1 MMSAIL
7 IPVLIVAAIG
17 LVAGL
22 GLAVAS
28 AVFAVPVN
36 ETEKKVRDCL
46 PGANCGACG
55 YSGCDGYAAALAADD
70 QIECNL
76 CVPGGNDVAAAVA
89 GVLGREAG
97 KVKPQVA
104 AVMCRGNCEN
114 FGTKLDYE
122 GVQSCKMAA
131 QLFGGPKTCTYG
143 CLGFGDCAAVC
154 PYEAIFLCDG
164 VARINPDKC
173 RACKLCIKTCPR
185 NLIDLFPLDTTKAAV
200 LCRNHDKGA
209 QTRKD
214 CTAGCIGCMKC
225 VKACEVGAVT
235 VENFC
240 AKVDYDKCIGCGKCH
255 AVCPVGCIDLYTLRK
270 HF

>member
-1 MMSAIL
+1 M
-7 IPVLIVAAIG
+7 
-17 LVAGL
+17 
-22 GLAVAS
+22 
-28 AVFAVPVN
+28 
-36 ETEKKVRDCL
+36 RDCL

-89 GVLGREAG
+89 DVLGREAG

-114 FGTKLDYE
+114 VGTKLDYE

-200 LCRNHDKGA
+200 LCRKHDKGA

-240 AKVDYDKCIGCGKCH
+240 ARVDYDKCIGCGKCH

>member
-114 FGTKLDYE
+114 VGTKLDYE

-131 QLFGGPKTCTYG
+131 QLFGGPENSPHFM
-143 CLGFGDCAAVC
+143 L
-154 PYEAIFLCDG
+154 
-164 VARINPDKC
+164 
-173 RACKLCIKTCPR
+173 PR
-185 NLIDLFPLDTTKAAV
+185 
-200 LCRNHDKGA
+200 
-209 QTRKD
+209 
-214 CTAGCIGCMKC
+214 
-225 VKACEVGAVT
+225 
-235 VENFC
+235 
-240 AKVDYDKCIGCGKCH
+240 
-255 AVCPVGCIDLYTLRK
+255 LRRLRGGLSL
-270 HF
+270 